1 MLSQIYFKSFLL
13 ALSIIIFT
21 GCSTREYAYRYL
33 GSSRT
38 VSSGEIKNSPNMH
51 RATMRPYTVRGK
63 TYYPTQVSVGDS
75 FSGISSWY
83 GKDFH
88 NKRTSNGEYY
98 NMYAM
103 TAAHKTLPMN
113 TMLRVTNIRNGRQI
127 IVRVNDR
134 GPFVQT
140 RIIDLSHE
148 GAQRLDMIKS
158 GTIPVRI
165 EVIGFNGTIGKNNTN
180 ESVVIDDYLVQIGAF
195 RNKNGAYAYAHKY
208 KSVEGRYGALIKVG
222 EKGNLPLYRVYLKG
236 FGSEVEA
243 RDFIEKSNFS
253 GSFIARD

>member
-1 MLSQIYFKSFLL
+1 MYFKSFLFL
-13 ALSIIIFT
+13 ITILIFT
-21 GCSTREYAYRYL
+21 GCSSREYTYSQPS
-33 GSSRT
+33 SSRT
-38 VSSGEIKNSPNMH
+38 NASGEIKNSPNMH
-51 RATMRPYTVRGK
+51 RATMKPYTVLGK

-88 NKRTSNGEYY
+88 NKKTSNGEYY
-98 NMYAM
+98 NMYDM

-113 TMLRVTNIRNGRQI
+113 TMLKVTNIKNNRQI

-140 RIIDLSHE
+140 RIIDLSNE
-148 GAQRLDMIKS
+148 GAKRLDMIKS

-165 EVIGFNGTIGKNNTN
+165 EVIGFNGTIGTVNTN

-195 RNKNGAYAYAHKY
+195 RNKNGAYSYSDKY
-208 KSVEGRYGALIKVG
+208 QGIEGRYSAFVKAG
-222 EKGNLPLYRVYLKG
+222 EKGNMPLYRVYLKG